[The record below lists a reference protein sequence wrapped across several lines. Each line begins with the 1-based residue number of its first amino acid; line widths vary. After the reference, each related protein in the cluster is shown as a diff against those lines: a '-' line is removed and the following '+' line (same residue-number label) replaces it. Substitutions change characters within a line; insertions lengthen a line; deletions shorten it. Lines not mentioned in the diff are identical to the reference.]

1 MENAAQT
8 TLLANTKHASAQLGH
23 VLVLGLG
30 VSGTAVRAYCQALF
44 DAAASANADSL
55 ANATASLQA
64 SDSTSSRLTALSV
77 LIGTDET
84 GFDLETT
91 TPTGTTKQHFAT
103 LAGMVEQVG
112 KAFDLCIASPGI
124 SQFSPLYE
132 TAASLSKETI
142 SEVEFAWRESTADS
156 KWVAITGTNGK
167 TTTTALVA
175 HLLRESGM
183 KAAAIG
189 NIGDACITAVAQGE
203 TEIYVAEVSSYQL
216 ASCTLFAPDCA
227 LLLNI
232 TPDHLA
238 WHKSFEVYVEAKGNI
253 FANLR
258 ACAECSAIIDAT
270 NEVSRG
276 FVKTL
281 REEGRCAYVPVG
293 TAEGIGGDMRNRCG
307 SANAAFWR
315 EDGMLVVALN
325 GTEYELVH
333 ANELLIEGEHNINNA
348 LMAASAALCMHA
360 PVEALRQGLMN
371 FAPLEHR
378 LEPCGSVGGVA
389 CYNDSKATNP
399 EASLV
404 ALHAL
409 DYKRPIVLLGG
420 DDKGTSL
427 TELASY
433 AAQTCQAAVCFGA
446 AGPRFAD
453 AIAQTALPYKLVG
466 NMEEALDAALG
477 MAQAGGTVL
486 LSPAC
491 ASFDEFDNFE
501 HRGRVFKQLVAARQA
516 Q

>member
-8 TLLANTKHASAQLGH
+8 TLLNNTKHAASPLGH
-23 VLVLGLG
+23 ILVLGLG
-30 VSGTAVRAYCQALF
+30 VSGTAMRNYCL
-44 DAAASANADSL
+44 DMLDSPAAGDSASGSQSPNPSP
-55 ANATASLQA
+55 
-64 SDSTSSRLTALSV
+64 SRLTALSV
-77 LIGTDET
+77 LTGTDEA

-91 TPTGTTKQHFAT
+91 TPGGVTRQHFAT
-103 LAGMVEQVG
+103 LSGMAERVG
-112 KAFDLCIASPGI
+112 AAFDLCVASPGI
-124 SQFSPLYE
+124 SQFGPLYE
-132 TAASLSKETI
+132 TAASLAKETI
-142 SEVEFAWRESTADS
+142 SEVEFAWRESAADS
-156 KWVAITGTNGK
+156 KWIAITGTNGK
-167 TTTTALVA
+167 TTTTALIA
-175 HLLRESGM
+175 HLLKSCGM
-183 KAAAIG
+183 KAAAVG
-189 NIGDACITAVAQGE
+189 NIGDTCITAVARGD
-203 TEIYVAEVSSYQL
+203 IDVYVAEVSSYQL
-216 ASCTLFAPDCA
+216 ASCKLFAPDCA

-238 WHKSFEVYVEAKGNI
+238 WHKSFEAYVEAKGNI

-258 ACAECSAIIDAT
+258 ACAENYAVIDAT
-270 NEVSRG
+270 NEVARS

-281 REEGRCAYVPVG
+281 RDEGRCAYVPVG
-293 TAEGIGGDMRNRCG
+293 TAEGISGDMRARCG
-307 SANAAFWR
+307 STNAAFWR

-325 GTEYELVH
+325 GSEYELVP
-333 ANELLIEGEHNINNA
+333 ANDLIIEGEHNIGNA
-348 LMAASAALCMHA
+348 LMAASAALCMQA
-360 PVEALRQGLMN
+360 PIDAIRQGLRT

-399 EASLV
+399 EATLV
-404 ALHAL
+404 ALHAFES
-409 DYKRPIVLLGG
+409 KRPIVLLGG

-427 TELASY
+427 TELASC

-453 AIAQTALPYKLVG
+453 AIAQTALPYKLVA
-466 NMEEALDAALG
+466 NMEEALDTALG

-501 HRGRVFKQLVAARQA
+501 QRGRVFKQLVAARQA

>member
-8 TLLANTKHASAQLGH
+8 KLIETKKHAAAQLGH

-30 VSGTAVRAYCQALF
+30 VSGTAVRNYCLDLF
-44 DAAASANADSL
+44 DAPAAPAVAPAPQPSEL
-55 ANATASLQA
+55 HTARIA
-64 SDSTSSRLTALSV
+64 ALSV
-77 LIGTDET
+77 LTGTEEA

-91 TPTGTTKQHFAT
+91 RPEGATTQHFAS
-103 LAGMVEQVG
+103 LSGMAERVG

-132 TAASLSKETI
+132 TAASLAKETV
-142 SEVEFAWRESTADS
+142 SEVEFAWRESAADS

-167 TTTTALVA
+167 TTTTALTA

-183 KAAAIG
+183 KAAAVG
-189 NIGDACITAVAQGE
+189 NIGDTCITAVANGE
-203 TEIYVAEVSSYQL
+203 TEVYVAEVSSYQL

-238 WHKSFEVYVEAKGNI
+238 WHKSFEAYVEAKGKV

-258 ACAECSAIIDAT
+258 ACAENYAVIDAT
-270 NEVSRG
+270 NEESRN
-276 FVKTL
+276 FIKTI
-281 REEGRCAYVPVG
+281 REEGRCAYIPVG
-293 TAEGIGGDMRNRCG
+293 TAEGLGGDMRARCG
-307 SANAAFWR
+307 STNAASMR
-315 EDGMLVVALN
+315 EDGMLVVALD
-325 GTEYELVH
+325 GTEYELIP
-333 ANELLIEGEHNINNA
+333 AESMLLQGQHNINNA
-348 LMAASAALCMHA
+348 LMAASAALCLHA
-360 PVEALRQGLMN
+360 PVEAIRQGLAS

-378 LEPCGSVGGVA
+378 LEPCGTVNGVA

-404 ALHAL
+404 ALAAF
-409 DYKRPIVLLGG
+409 KNKKPIVLLGG

-427 TELASY
+427 TELASC

-453 AIAQTALPYKLVG
+453 AMAQTALPYKLVA
-466 NMEEALDAALG
+466 NLEEALDAALA
-477 MAQAGGTVL
+477 MAQAGGTIL

-516 Q
+516 H